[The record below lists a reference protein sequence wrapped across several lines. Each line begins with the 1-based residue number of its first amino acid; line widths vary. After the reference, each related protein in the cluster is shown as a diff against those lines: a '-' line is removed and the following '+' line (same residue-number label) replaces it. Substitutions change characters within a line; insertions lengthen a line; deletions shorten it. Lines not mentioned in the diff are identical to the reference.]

1 VARLFPSVGGDG
13 EVSAWAAATVVLAAE
28 TDRAWTVVDP
38 SIWGDEKR
46 MKRELVA
53 WAKAVASMAAAGKS
67 TTSSSSSTPSSPWP
81 SMRCRG

>member
-1 VARLFPSVGGDG
+1 MARLFPSVGGDG

-53 WAKAVASMAAAGKS
+53 WAKAVASIAAAGKNAA
-67 TTSSSSSTPSSPWP
+67 SSTSPSSPWP
-81 SMRCRG
+81 SARRRG